1 MKLVTKYKLA
11 AKKKLHQ
18 IFPKNAS
25 SINQQLRVLHMMYI
39 KFEMKDGR
47 QWMKSETKLRCQK
60 ASQKVP
66 KILNAM
72 KSILVFMTFLWM

>member
-1 MKLVTKYKLA
+1 MH
-11 AKKKLHQ
+11 LHL
-18 IFPKNAS
+18 
-25 SINQQLRVLHMMYI
+25 INQQRVLQMMYI

-60 ASQKVP
+60 ASQKAEVT

>member
-25 SINQQLRVLHMMYI
+25 SSVLQMMYI

-60 ASQKVP
+60 ASQKAEVT

-72 KSILVFMTFLWM
+72 KSILVFFYLPVDVIG